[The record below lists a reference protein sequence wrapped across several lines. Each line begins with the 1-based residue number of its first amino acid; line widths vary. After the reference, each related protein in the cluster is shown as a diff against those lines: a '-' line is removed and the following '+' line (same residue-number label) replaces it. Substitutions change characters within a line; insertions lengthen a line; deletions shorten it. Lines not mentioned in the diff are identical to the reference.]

1 MKKKFIF
8 GFLLAGSLMCC
19 NSVAFAST
27 VDLSVY
33 KFSYDNND
41 FLKEATPNFNL
52 WNGDEVSLTLYKL
65 DSSLVGTTPLN
76 HVAKDIDSGEKEK
89 YKAVL
94 VKGNEALKNGKA
106 NFHVEDKG
114 VYALVET
121 KHPSDTKYWSRTM
134 VFELKGNE
142 SPTQSIY
149 LKNQGNTTGTTP
161 LPSLNPVTPN
171 NGSSTNGEGNN
182 NTDNQTDNTNGNTD
196 NSDGHGNK
204 TLPDGTKVSPDGTK
218 TLPDGTKVNPDGSI
232 VLPNGDTIKPDGTVV
247 DKNGNT
253 INPAQGEKQP
263 DGSTKLPDGTIIKPN
278 GDKVLPNGTTIKPN
292 GDVITPN
299 GEKILHGGTVVK
311 PNGDVILPDGT
322 TIHHDGTITDKN
334 GNVITPTIDENNN
347 RVLSNGVIIK
357 PNGDIILADGTVIH
371 HDGSIANTNAQSGNN
386 LSNATSKDLPS
397 RIAEKLKH
405 IKFPQTGDT
414 VVGFILGV
422 LMSSGLLWAWLLRK
436 RRKENSGQPQN

>member
-19 NSVAFAST
+19 NSVAFATT

-33 KFSYDNND
+33 KFSYNNND

-65 DSSLVGTTPLN
+65 DSSLVGATPLN
-76 HVAKDIDSGEKEK
+76 HIAKDIDNGEKEK

-94 VKGNEALKNGKA
+94 IKGNETLKNGKA

-134 VFELKGNE
+134 VFELKGDE

-149 LKNQGNTTGTTP
+149 LKNQGNTNPSTP

-171 NGSSTNGEGNN
+171 NGSSTGDKGNN
-182 NTDNQTDNTNGNTD
+182 NTDNQTDNTNDNTD
-196 NSDGHGNK
+196 NSGEHENK
-204 TLPDGTKVSPDGTK
+204 TLPDGTKV
-218 TLPDGTKVNPDGSI
+218 
-232 VLPNGDTIKPDGTVV
+232 LPNGDVV
-247 DKNGNT
+247 
-253 INPAQGEKQP
+253 
-263 DGSTKLPDGTIIKPN
+263 
-278 GDKVLPNGTTIKPN
+278 
-292 GDVITPN
+292 
-299 GEKILHGGTVVK
+299 
-311 PNGDVILPDGT
+311 LPDGT

-347 RVLSNGVIIK
+347 RVISNGVIIK
-357 PNGDIILADGTVIH
+357 LNGDVVLPDGTVIH
-371 HDGSIANTNAQSGNN
+371 HDGSIASNTNAQSGNS

-397 RIAEKLKH
+397 RIVEKLKH

-436 RRKENSGQPQN
+436 RRKENSVQPQN

>member
-19 NSVAFAST
+19 NSVAFANT

-76 HVAKDIDSGEKEK
+76 HVAKDIDNGEKEK

-134 VFELKGNE
+134 VFELKGDE
-142 SPTQSIY
+142 SPIQSIY
-149 LKNQGNTTGTTP
+149 LKNQGNITPNTP

-171 NGSSTNGEGNN
+171 SGGSTGNEGND
-182 NTDNQTDNTNGNTD
+182 NTDNQTDNTNSNTD
-196 NSDGHGNK
+196 NSGEHGNK
-204 TLPDGTKVSPDGTK
+204 TLPDGTKVLPNGSVV
-218 TLPDGTKVNPDGSI
+218 LPDGT
-232 VLPNGDTIKPDGTVV
+232 TIKPDGTVV

-253 INPAQGEKQP
+253 VNPTQGEKQP
-263 DGSTKLPDGTIIKPN
+263 DGSIKLPNGIIVKPN

-292 GDVITPN
+292 GDIITPN
-299 GEKILHGGTVVK
+299 GEKILHGGTAVK
-311 PNGDVILPDGT
+311 PNGDVVLPDGT

-334 GNVITPTIDENNN
+334 GNIITPTIDENNN
-347 RVLSNGVIIK
+347 RVLSNGIVIK
-357 PNGDIILADGTVIH
+357 PNGDIVLTDGTVIH
-371 HDGSIANTNAQSGNN
+371 HDGSIANTNAQSGNS

-414 VVGFILGV
+414 VVGFILGI

>member
-76 HVAKDIDSGEKEK
+76 HIAKDIDNGEKEK

-94 VKGNEALKNGKA
+94 VKGNETLKNGKA

-171 NGSSTNGEGNN
+171 NGSSTGDKGNN
-182 NTDNQTDNTNGNTD
+182 NNDNQTDNTNSNTD
-196 NSDGHGNK
+196 NPDEYGNK
-204 TLPDGTKVSPDGTK
+204 TLPDGTTVSPDGTK
-218 TLPDGTKVNPDGSI
+218 TLPDGTKV
-232 VLPNGDTIKPDGTVV
+232 LPNGDVT
-247 DKNGNT
+247 
-253 INPAQGEKQP
+253 
-263 DGSTKLPDGTIIKPN
+263 
-278 GDKVLPNGTTIKPN
+278 
-292 GDVITPN
+292 
-299 GEKILHGGTVVK
+299 
-311 PNGDVILPDGT
+311 LPDGT
-322 TIHHDGTITDKN
+322 TIHHDGTVTDKN
-334 GNVITPTIDENNN
+334 GHLITPTIDEHNN
-347 RVLSNGVIIK
+347 RVLPNGVMIK
-357 PNGDIILADGTVIH
+357 QNGDIVFPDGVVIH
-371 HDGSIANTNAQSGNN
+371 HNGTITGGTKTQSNN
-386 LSNATSKDLPS
+386 NSSNAASKDNTPLHKFV
-397 RIAEKLKH
+397 EKLKNAR
-405 IKFPQTGDT
+405 FPQTGDT
-414 VVGFILGV
+414 IVGFVLGV

-436 RRKENSGQPQN
+436 RRKENPEN